1 MSRLQGIVL
10 VTRRELGE
18 RIREKSFL
26 VSTLISVVIIG
37 VVALLPSFLGDG
49 PDELTIGAVGAES
62 QTVARALEETTRD
75 SDELRIE
82 ARDFDSEA
90 QARRAVESED
100 IDAALLTPT
109 NVIVDEELSPELR
122 TVLQTTAQQAQ
133 VVDAFA
139 DAGID
144 SEQAREALEPARIDV
159 DVLNPP
165 SPHRDDRRTVATV
178 GGFLLFGQIFG
189 YGFWVSMGVV
199 EEKSSRVV
207 EVLLSKIRPAQL
219 LAGKVIGIGILG
231 LVQLAVITV
240 FGLAIA
246 LITDV
251 IEIPPGTL
259 GTIGLVFLYFIVG
272 YAFYSCA
279 FAVAGAI
286 VSRQEELQ
294 STTAPLSLMLYASFF
309 LAFFAVN
316 NPDSVVA
323 KVVSFV
329 PASAPLTM
337 PQRVAYGGASGIE
350 AALSIAV
357 SVVITAL
364 LIPLAARL
372 YSGAI
377 LRMGSQ
383 VKLKEAWRHA
393 A

>member
-1 MSRLQGIVL
+1 MSRWQGTLL

-26 VSTLISVVIIG
+26 ISTIISVVIIG

-49 PDELTIGAVGAES
+49 PDELTVGAVGAES
-62 QTVARALEETTRD
+62 QSVAGALEDAARS
-75 SDELRIE
+75 SDELRVE
-82 ARDFDSEA
+82 AREFDDEA
-90 QARRAVESED
+90 AARRAVESGD
-100 IDAALLTPT
+100 LDAALIGPT
-109 NVIVDEELSPELR
+109 SVIVDEELSPELR
-122 TVLQTTAQQAQ
+122 AVLQTTAQQAQ
-133 VVDAFA
+133 VLDAFA
-139 DAGID
+139 DAGVD
-144 SEQAREALEPARIDV
+144 PAEARAALRPTDIDV
-159 DVLNPP
+159 GALNPP
-165 SPHRDDRRTVATV
+165 SPHRDDRRTVATI
-178 GGFLLFGQIFG
+178 GAFLLFGQIFG

-207 EVLLSKIRPAQL
+207 EVLLSKIRPSQL

-231 LVQLAVITV
+231 LIQLA
-240 FGLAIA
+240 AIA
-246 LITDV
+246 VVGILIAIVTDV
-251 IEIPPGTL
+251 IEIPPGTA
-259 GTIGLVFLYFIVG
+259 GTIGLVFLYFIIG

-309 LAFFAVN
+309 LAFFALS
-316 NPDSVVA
+316 NPDSMMAQVA
-323 KVVSFV
+323 SYV

-337 PQRVAYGGASGIE
+337 PQRVAYGSASGLE
-350 AALSIAV
+350 AGLSIAL
-357 SVVITAL
+357 SVAVTAM

-377 LRMGSQ
+377 LRMGGQ
-383 VKLKEAWRHA
+383 VKLKEAWRQA

>member
-1 MSRLQGIVL
+1 MSRWQATLL

-26 VSTLISVVIIG
+26 VSTIISVSIIG

-49 PDELTIGAVGAES
+49 PDELTVAAVGAEP
-62 QTVARALEETTRD
+62 QAVARALEDTSRD
-75 SDELRIE
+75 SDEIRVA
-82 ARDFDSEA
+82 ARDFDGVGA
-90 QARRAVESED
+90 ARRAVESGD
-100 IDAALLTPT
+100 VDAALIGPT
-109 NVIVDEELSPELR
+109 SVIVDEDLSPELR
-122 TVLQTTAQQAQ
+122 TVLQTTAQQVQ
-133 VVDAFA
+133 VLDTFA
-139 DAGID
+139 DAGVD
-144 SEQAREALEPARIDV
+144 SQQAREALEPARIDV
-159 DVLNPP
+159 EALNPP
-165 SPHRDDRRTVATV
+165 SPHRDDRRTVASV
-178 GGFLLFGQIFG
+178 GAFLLFGQIFG

-231 LVQLAVITV
+231 LVQLVAIAA
-240 FGLAIA
+240 FGIAIA

-251 IEIPPGTL
+251 IEIPPGTV

-272 YAFYSCA
+272 YAFYSCS

-309 LAFFAVN
+309 LAFFALN
-316 NPDSVVA
+316 NPDSPVA
-323 KVVSFV
+323 QVASYI

-337 PQRVAYGGASGIE
+337 PQRVAYGSANGLE
-350 AALSIAV
+350 AAVSIAV
-357 SVVITAL
+357 SVAVTAL

-377 LRMGSQ
+377 LRMGGQ
-383 VKLKEAWRHA
+383 VKLKEAWRQA